1 MIAGIENIEKEISSV
16 LKKYEIL
23 DNIEIRYS
31 NLNNVDLQC
40 NNLVRYS
47 NNTNL
52 SSIKKDLIS
61 LIKEAISCF
70 RSLDIGALELDKF
83 QYEHIGHLIL
93 SARYSSLSSSSL
105 SKSSYRA
112 SACIKK
118 QKNNKDLKI
127 FLKFFI
133 PNIYINYTNPMSD
146 NLSINN

>member
-61 LIKEAISCF
+61 LIKE
-70 RSLDIGALELDKF
+70 
-83 QYEHIGHLIL
+83 
-93 SARYSSLSSSSL
+93 
-105 SKSSYRA
+105 
-112 SACIKK
+112 
-118 QKNNKDLKI
+118 N
-127 FLKFFI
+127 
-133 PNIYINYTNPMSD
+133 
-146 NLSINN
+146 